1 MRSNRKLF
9 RALIVVLAV
18 ALVGFGWYFLLWGPQ
33 QSKISSLNSQVS
45 TLESQQSALQ
55 LQISQLES
63 AKRNLPKLIAEA
75 KTVTGAIPK
84 NPDLSG
90 FMSSLQTAA
99 SAAGVAELTVSPTP
113 PAASSAGAAS
123 AASGVS
129 ALAVSITANGG
140 YSEVLRFLH
149 GLESLPR
156 LLVVTNVTIGKGGA
170 TAPALSSSGPVLLLQ
185 LSGDIYEVG

>member
-9 RALIVVLAV
+9 RALIVILAI
-18 ALVGFGWYFLLWGPQ
+18 ALVGFGWYFVLWSPQ
-33 QSKISSLNSQVS
+33 QSKISSLNSEVS

-55 LQISQLES
+55 VQISQLES
-63 AKRNLPKLIAEA
+63 AKKHLPQLIAEA
-75 KTVTGAIPK
+75 QKVTGAIPK
-84 NPDLSG
+84 SPDLSG

-99 SAAGVAELTVSPTP
+99 SGAGVAELTVSPAPLATSSP
-113 PAASSAGAAS
+113 GSTTAAA
-123 AASGVS
+123 GVS

-156 LLVVTNVTIGKGGA
+156 LLVISNVTIGKSGV
-170 TAPALSSSGPVLLLQ
+170 TAPALSSSGPVLSLQ